1 VHALRT
7 YPFLDG
13 DRAAALGASYGG
25 FMVNWIAGNWKEPWK
40 CLVSHDGVFDAR
52 SMGYTTEEQ
61 WFSEWENGANVYRDP
76 AKYDVFNPALHAK
89 DWSVPMLIIH
99 GDLDYRI
106 PVEQGIGAFTALQAM
121 GVDSRLLR
129 FADENHW
136 VLKPRNSMQ
145 WHNTV
150 FGWLEKHIGKGG
162 R

>member
-1 VHALRT
+1 
-7 YPFLDG
+7 
-13 DRAAALGASYGG
+13 
-25 FMVNWIAGNWKEPWK
+25 
-40 CLVSHDGVFDAR
+40 
-52 SMGYTTEEQ
+52 
-61 WFSEWENGANVYRDP
+61 
-76 AKYDVFNPALHAK
+76 VFNPALHAK